1 MLRIGIML
9 DSYVSSAWVA
19 KTIEDIQSSG
29 FAEVALVVLNTPP
42 PPPSE
47 KPSLRK
53 RLRNYWKLTAYY
65 RYEQWDY
72 KRNKTDPDAKAS
84 VNLSS
89 LLRDIPSITVHPI
102 RKGFTDRI
110 PEDELASINSNN
122 LDVLFRF
129 GFRIIRGGILSAARY
144 GVWSFHHDDNLEYR
158 GGPPLFWEIY
168 EQNPVSGTILQ
179 ILTDSLDGG
188 HVIYRSHSSTDKS
201 SLYRTRNPIYW
212 KTSQF
217 ALRRLRDLN
226 DRGMEYIESLPTYRE
241 DVPYTRG
248 IYRTPDALQMAR
260 FLARIFYRSLRAR
273 LSPRL
278 RGSRPQWFLA
288 IRRRTAEHAF
298 NDASGYKLML
308 PPNDRFYADPFLFEK
323 GGKTYLFFEDLRFSE
338 GRALISCCEL
348 NSDGTP
354 GPVMEVLRRPY
365 HLSYPYVFEEDGEI
379 YMIPETKGNRTVE
392 LYRATNFPNE
402 WTLESVLLGD
412 IWAVDA
418 TIEKLD
424 GKYWMFAG
432 ISDGRYSNCDELGIY
447 FSDTLKGPW
456 AAHPANPVLS
466 DVRRARPA
474 GAFFRDQG
482 RLIRPSQDCAKA
494 YGYAIVFSEV
504 VTLNETEYKERPIAR
519 LDPGWVEGNLGSHTY
534 TRTGQ
539 FEVIDGN
546 RAAKISTAPLP
557 GSPSG
562 QEG

>member
-19 KTIEDIQSSG
+19 KTIEDIQASG
-29 FAEVALVVLNTPP
+29 FARIELVVLNTPP
-42 PPPSE
+42 VRETPP
-47 KPSLRK
+47 LGK
-53 RLRNYWKLTAYY
+53 RLRNHWKLTLYH

-72 KRNKTDPDAKAS
+72 QRNKVEPDSRATAD
-84 VNLSS
+84 LSP
-89 LLRDIPSITVHPI
+89 LLHDVSSITVHPL

-110 PEDELASINSNN
+110 PEDELESIRSHK

-129 GFRIIRGGILSAARY
+129 GFRIIRGGILAAARY

-188 HVIYRSHSSTDKS
+188 QVIYRGHSSTDKF
-201 SLYRTRNPIYW
+201 SLYRSRNPIYW
-212 KTSQF
+212 KTAEY

-241 DVPYTRG
+241 DAPYTRG
-248 IYRTPDALQMAR
+248 IYRTPHAWQMAK
-260 FLARIFYRSLRAR
+260 FLARLFYRSFAAR
-273 LSPRL
+273 LSSRL
-278 RGSRPQWFLA
+278 HGSHPQWFLA
-288 IRRRTAEHAF
+288 IRQRTPAHNF
-298 NDASGYKLML
+298 DDPTGYRLML
-308 PPNDRFYADPFLFEK
+308 PPKDRFYADPFLFEK
-323 GGKTYLFFEDLRFSE
+323 DGKTYLFLEDLRYSE

-348 NSDGTP
+348 NSDGTH
-354 GPVMEVLRRPY
+354 GPIVEVLRRPY
-365 HLSYPYVFEEDGEI
+365 HLSYPFLFEEDGQI

-402 WTLESVLLGD
+402 WTLESVLLND
-412 IWAVDA
+412 IYAVDA
-418 TIEKLD
+418 TIHQSD
-424 GKYWMFAG
+424 GKYWMFVG
-432 ISDGRYSNCDELGIY
+432 ISNGRYSNCDELAIY
-447 FSDTLKGPW
+447 FADRLKGPW
-456 AAHPANPVLS
+456 TPHPANPVVS

-474 GAFFRDQG
+474 GALFRDQA

-504 VTLNETEYKERPIAR
+504 ITLSETEYDERPIAR
-519 LDPGWVEGNLGSHTY
+519 LDPGWVKGNLGTHTY
-534 TRTGQ
+534 TRTGE

-546 RAAKISTAPLP
+546 FAAKISTV
-557 GSPSG
+557 GPSG
-562 QEG
+562 LHTEKEG

>member
-19 KTIEDIQSSG
+19 KTIEDIQASG
-29 FAEVALVVLNTPP
+29 FARIELVVLNTPP
-42 PPPSE
+42 VRE
-47 KPSLRK
+47 KPPLGK
-53 RLRNYWKLTAYY
+53 RLRNHWKLTLYY

-72 KRNKTDPDAKAS
+72 KRNKVEPDSKATTD
-84 VNLSS
+84 LSP
-89 LLRDIPSITVHPI
+89 LLRDVPSITVHPL

-110 PEDELASINSNN
+110 PEDELEAIRSHN

-129 GFRIIRGGILSAARY
+129 GFRIIRGGILAAARY

-188 HVIYRSHSSTDKS
+188 HVIYRGHSSTDKS
-201 SLYRTRNPIYW
+201 SLYRSRNPIYW
-212 KTSQF
+212 KTAEY

-226 DRGMEYIESLPTYRE
+226 DRGVEYIESLPTYRE
-241 DVPYTRG
+241 DAPYTRG
-248 IYRTPDALQMAR
+248 IYRTPDALQMAK
-260 FLARIFYRSLRAR
+260 FLARLFYRSLAAR
-273 LSPRL
+273 LSSRL
-278 RGSRPQWFLA
+278 HGSHPQWFLA
-288 IRRRTAEHAF
+288 TRRRTPARGF
-298 NDASGYKLML
+298 DDPTGYKLML
-308 PPNDRFYADPFLFEK
+308 PPKDRFYADPFLFEK
-323 GGKTYLFFEDLRFSE
+323 DGKTYLFLEDLRYSE

-348 NSDGTP
+348 NPDGTH
-354 GPVMEVLRRPY
+354 GPIVEVLRRPY
-365 HLSYPYVFEEDGEI
+365 HLSYPFLFEENGQI

-402 WTLESVLLGD
+402 WALESVLLD
-412 IWAVDA
+412 NIYAVDA
-418 TIEKLD
+418 TIHQSE
-424 GKYWMFAG
+424 GKYWMFVG
-432 ISDGRYSNCDELGIY
+432 ISNGRYSNCDELGIY
-447 FSDTLKGPW
+447 FADALQGPW
-456 AAHPANPVLS
+456 KPHPANPVIS

-474 GAFFRDQG
+474 GALFRDQG

-504 VTLNETEYKERPIAR
+504 ITLSETEYDERPIAR
-519 LDPGWVEGNLGSHTY
+519 LDPDWVKGNLGTHTY

-546 RAAKISTAPLP
+546 FAAKISTA
-557 GSPSG
+557 GPSG
-562 QEG
+562 APAETEG